1 MADQWAYYK
10 AAIAFKRRESEAPPA
25 INADVVESGYYYSK
39 ASKDGGRVPVGI
51 WRDPDGTFKC
61 RVGTQANKRFI
72 DFDEAAKKWTYVAG
86 NYVERDQYKVAYETG
101 TWPDGTPT
109 VAPEVA
115 KAGSNLPTDPF
126 ERLQAEIADKIAS
139 AEKWMKDH
147 PEAKSQTEADY
158 ATNLQREINAL
169 IKQADAMHKAEKA
182 PILAAEAAV
191 EEKFRFRVKM
201 KAVGAS
207 LKSIFE
213 RFMVKKEAEE
223 RRKAQK
229 KYEAERRATEL
240 ARQEAE
246 KARAKLMADDP
257 IQALTTPEPELPEL
271 PVAPAPV
278 KVQAGGGI
286 GRAAGLKSVWVG
298 QIEDIDAVFQHF
310 KDTDQVHECLQ
321 KLVDATVRTHK
332 GSTKLPGVAVTEQ
345 RKVA

>member
-1 MADQWAYYK
+1 MSTASDQWAWYK
-10 AAIAFKRRESEAPPA
+10 AAMAGDAPA
-25 INADVVESGYYYSK
+25 LSDDGTVRSGFFWSK
-39 ASKDGGRVPVGI
+39 ASRGGGRIPVAI
-51 WRDPDGTFKC
+51 WTDVNGEIKC
-61 RVGTQANKRFI
+61 RYGTRDKHQ
-72 DFDEAAKKWTYVAG
+72 YL
-86 NYVERDQYKVAYETG
+86 VEGKMLERWPWIQSNPVSRDNYKVAYETG

-109 VAPEVA
+109 VAPDVA

-158 ATNLQREINAL
+158 ATNLHREINAL
-169 IKQADAMHKAEKA
+169 IKQADTMFTTEKA
-182 PILAAEAAV
+182 PHLAAAKAV
-191 EEKFRFRVKM
+191 DEKFRFRDGM
-201 KAVGAS
+201 KAVGVR

-223 RRKAQK
+223 RRKQQE

-246 KARAKLMADDP
+246 KAYQKRLADDP
-257 IQALTTPEPELPEL
+257 IAALTSPEPELPEL

-278 KVQAGGGI
+278 KVQSGGGI

-298 QIEDIDAVFQHF
+298 QIEDVDAVFQHF
-310 KDTDQVHECLQ
+310 KEVPAVIDALQ

-332 GSTKLPGVAVTEQ
+332 GAAKIPGV
-345 RKVA
+345 KVSEERRAA

>member
-1 MADQWAYYK
+1 MADQWDWYK
-10 AAIAFKRRESEAPPA
+10 AAMAGKSPP
-25 INADVVESGYYYSK
+25 ISPDTVESGFYYSK
-39 ASKDGGRVPVGI
+39 ASKEGGRVPVAI
-51 WRDPDGTFKC
+51 WRGPDGAFNC
-61 RVGTQANKRFI
+61 RVGAKAKHRTI
-72 DFDEAAKKWTYVAG
+72 DAEEAAKKWTYVAG
-86 NYVERDQYKVAYETG
+86 NPVARDDYKVAWETG

-169 IKQADAMHKAEKA
+169 IKQADAMFTAEKA
-182 PILAAEAAV
+182 PHLAAAKACD
-191 EEKFRFRVKM
+191 EKFRFRDGM
-201 KAVGAS
+201 KAVGVR

-223 RRKAQK
+223 RRKAQEK
-229 KYEAERRATEL
+229 FEAERRATEL

-246 KARAKLMADDP
+246 KARAKMMADDP

-278 KVQAGGGI
+278 KVQSGGGI

-298 QIEDIDAVFQHF
+298 EIEDIDAVFAHF
-310 KDTDQVHECLQ
+310 KDTDQVRDVLQ

-332 GSTKLPGVAVTEQ
+332 GATKLPGVKVSEQ
-345 RKVA
+345 RRAA